1 MYLNIL
7 DNFEDDL
14 AHVLDYLNS
23 IPAQWID
30 IATTLRL
37 RRGDIEAID
46 EENKNSRACLR
57 IAMKKWLKLNYN
69 WEKNGKPSWRM
80 LAKAVR
86 QLDGGLFNRIAKDHS
101 IEMS

>member
-1 MYLNIL
+1 MADI
-7 DNFEDDL
+7 
-14 AHVLDYLNS
+14 LDYLNS
-23 IPAQWID
+23 IPTQWID

-37 RRGDIEAID
+37 RNSDIEAIGK
-46 EENKNSRACLR
+46 ENEDCRACLR

-101 IEMS
+101 LERS